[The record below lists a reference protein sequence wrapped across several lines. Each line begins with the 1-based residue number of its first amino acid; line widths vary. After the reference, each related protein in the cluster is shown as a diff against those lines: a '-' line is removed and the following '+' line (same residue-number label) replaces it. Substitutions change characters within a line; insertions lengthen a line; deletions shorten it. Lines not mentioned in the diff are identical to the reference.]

1 MRIISW
7 LSICFIVSSA
17 TPTVM
22 SSAVPPNGNW
32 LMSQNANTSNG
43 TTAIVARNNEPGSV
57 MRLSTLA
64 R

>member
-1 MRIISW
+1 MSW

-22 SSAVPPNGNW
+22 RSDVPPKGNW

-43 TTAIVARNNEPGSV
+43 VTAMTARNYDPGSV
-57 MRLSTLA
+57 MRLSTFA